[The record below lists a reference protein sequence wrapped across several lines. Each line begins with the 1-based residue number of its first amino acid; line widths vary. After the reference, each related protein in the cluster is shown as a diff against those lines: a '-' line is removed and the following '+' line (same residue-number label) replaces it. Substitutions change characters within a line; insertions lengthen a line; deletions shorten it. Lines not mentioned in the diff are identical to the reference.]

1 MSDYHLHLHPHGG
14 EAANSKV
21 SDRAGG
27 GAGPPLGEYPWGL
40 VEAYVE
46 RAAENGVTEL
56 GFTEHLYRTE
66 EGRRA
71 LGPFWEQ
78 EKRVDL
84 ALQAKVMVAGD
95 QGLFL
100 DRYVNAIVAAKD
112 RGLPV
117 KLGLEVDFFPESID
131 TVVDLLA
138 NYPFDFLIGSVH
150 WVGGWSI
157 DASDVV
163 YEFERR
169 GIDKAWH
176 DYFQLVADLAR
187 KNVVEVLAHVDVC
200 KKFGY
205 RPDAEPIHLYEQV
218 VRGAVA
224 GGTAVE
230 VSSQGLRSP
239 VNEIY
244 PSASFLR
251 MFHDAGVPITLAS
264 DAHFAE
270 QAGYKHGEVVAA
282 ARAAG
287 YDRHLRFEQ
296 RRPYEVPLA

>member
-1 MSDYHLHLHPHGG
+1 VSDYHLHLHPHGG
-14 EAANSKV
+14 EAAKSKI
-21 SDRAGG
+21 SDRPG
-27 GAGPPLGEYPWGL
+27 GAWPPLGEYPRGL
-40 VEAYVE
+40 IEAYVE
-46 RAAENGVTEL
+46 RAAQNGVTEL

-78 EKRVDL
+78 EKRTDL
-84 ALQAKVMVAGD
+84 ALQAELMVAGD

-131 TVVDLLA
+131 RVVQLLS

-150 WVGGWSI
+150 WVGAWSI

-169 GIDKAWH
+169 GVDKAWY
-176 DYFQLVADLAR
+176 DYFQLVADLASR
-187 KNVVEVLAHVDVC
+187 KAVEVLAHVDVC
-200 KKFGY
+200 KKFAY
-205 RPDAEPIHLYEQV
+205 RPEVEPIHLYNQV
-218 VRGAVA
+218 VRAAVV

-230 VSSQGLRSP
+230 VSSQGLRRP

-244 PSASFLR
+244 PSPTFLK

-264 DAHFAE
+264 DGHFAE
-270 QAGYKHGEVVAA
+270 EAGYKHDEVVAA

-287 YDRHLRFEQ
+287 YERHLRFEQ
-296 RRPYEVPLA
+296 RRSYEVPLA